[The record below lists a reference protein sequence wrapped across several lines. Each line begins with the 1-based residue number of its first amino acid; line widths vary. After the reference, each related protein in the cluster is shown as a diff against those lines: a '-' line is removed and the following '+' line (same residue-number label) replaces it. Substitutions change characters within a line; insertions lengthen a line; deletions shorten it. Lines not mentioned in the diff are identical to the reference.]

1 MPLHQRDFIL
11 RLIEQAGAAAAR
23 IREMLGL
30 GTVPPETM
38 IHEAETAQAALL
50 GSLWPAVRVLDP
62 ASAVLLIGEARQV
75 FAWGELLRLQAA
87 AHDRRGDREQAD
99 RLRDRA
105 DALEREARHAETG
118 RRS

>member
-11 RLIEQAGAAAAR
+11 RLIEQAGIAAAR

-30 GTVPPETM
+30 GMVAPETM
-38 IHEAETAQAALL
+38 IQESENAQAALL

-62 ASAVLLIGEARQV
+62 ASAVMLIGEVRQV
-75 FAWGELLRLQAA
+75 VAWGELLRLQAA
-87 AHDRRGDREQAD
+87 AHDRLGDQDQAD

-105 DALEREARHAETG
+105 DALEREARHVEDG
-118 RRS
+118 RR